1 MADTQSTP
9 PVGTGAPFTN
19 QVKDQVKQQTQ
30 QAVQQGQ
37 QYVGQAMDLLSTRF
51 KIALSQQKDSL
62 ATGVTDV
69 AKIVKQS
76 AIDLRGKGL
85 GSLASPYIE
94 QAAQKLTDFGTAAQ
108 QKDIDEVI
116 QDTEDFARLRPVA
129 FVGIATLIGFV
140 AARFVKSSGQ
150 PTASA

>member
-1 MADTQSTP
+1 MVDTQNVP
-9 PVGTGAPFTN
+9 PVGTDAPFTN

-30 QAVQQGQ
+30 QVVQQGQ
-37 QYVGQAMDLLSTRF
+37 QYVGQAVGILSTRF

-76 AIDLRGKGL
+76 ADDLRGKGL
-85 GSLASPYIE
+85 GSLASPYID

-116 QDTEDFARLRPVA
+116 RDTEDFARLRPVA
-129 FVGIATLIGFV
+129 FVGIATLVGFV

-150 PTASA
+150 PTTPA